1 MANAILIIHQP
12 EQISREVEF
21 STGVVSIG
29 RALDNTVCLD
39 GDTNVSRYHAQV
51 EARPDGF
58 YVSDLGSSNGTTL
71 NDAPVDF
78 ERKLTDG
85 DAISIGGSTLIDV
98 RIYEP
103 APPPTPEPETSESQF
118 AAPSVAAPSIATPS
132 LAAPNVAMPS
142 AAVPSAAMP
151 APSMP
156 AAVAPVS
163 SGPSTALIVG
173 AVVGGLL
180 LTAIVAGV
188 LIWKFSGGCKATV
201 RILSPQSGETIR
213 GPVTIRAQAEE
224 TKCIDR
230 VIYQLDGV
238 KVASSEVAPYDAVF
252 DPADIQNLS
261 GGNHILTAV
270 VEDLEGT
277 KTSQEETVVL
287 AFEATGGQTVVDET
301 QTGGDQTGS
310 SNQQTNNTRQTSSI
324 SSFDIKDMTARLAK
338 QISPKSDYAFDSDFI
353 KQVQARTTEY
363 ASDGYYERAHAF
375 RDLINDT
382 FVGEQGLDAPLGYI
396 IAMSRSKFTL
406 NNRSQNAASKGVTTD
421 EPQGLWQIQ
430 TSFAQNAGYMGRC
443 GTTTLAD
450 ADQKCSAIVAATYTK
465 FLDVDLFTG
474 DFVYAVA
481 CFGMPPKDAA
491 QFRDSLPPDRRDFW
505 KMLKSAEQ
513 RDRVARFFAAGIVC
527 ENPQK
532 FGLTRDRA
540 LSNLYPKK

>member
-1 MANAILIIHQP
+1 MANAILIINQP
-12 EQISREVEF
+12 GQVSREVEF
-21 STGVVSIG
+21 SSGVVSIG

-39 GDTNVSRYHAQV
+39 EDTNVSRYHATI

-58 YVSDLGSSNGTTL
+58 YLSDLGSSNGTTL
-71 NDAPVDF
+71 NDALVDF
-78 ERKLTDG
+78 ERKLMDG
-85 DAISIGGSTLIDV
+85 DAINVGGYTLIDV

-103 APPPTPEPETSESQF
+103 APTPEPDPLSSEAQF
-118 AAPSVAAPSIATPS
+118 AAPSVATPS
-132 LAAPNVAMPS
+132 LSTPSIGMPN
-142 AAVPSAAMP
+142 AAMP
-151 APSMP
+151 ATAAAAPSMP
-156 AAVAPVS
+156 AAVAPS
-163 SGPSTALIVG
+163 SPPTFLIVG

-180 LTAIVAGV
+180 LTAVVAGI
-188 LIWKFSGGCKATV
+188 LIWKFSGGCNATV

-213 GPVTIRAQAEE
+213 GPVTIRAQADE

-287 AFEATGGQTVVDET
+287 AFEAAGGGTVADGT
-301 QTGGDQTGS
+301 QTGGGEATGS
-310 SNQQTNNTRQTSSI
+310 SNQQANNARQTTSSV
-324 SSFDIKDMTARLAK
+324 SSFDIKDMVARLSK
-338 QISPKSDYAFDSDFI
+338 QVSAKSDYAFDRDLI
-353 KQVQARTTEY
+353 QQVQARTNEY
-363 ASDGYYERAHAF
+363 ASEGYYERARAF

-396 IAMSRSKFTL
+396 LAMSRSKFML
-406 NNRSQNAASKGVTTD
+406 GNRSQSAASKGMTTGD
-421 EPQGLWQIQ
+421 EPQGLWQMQ
-430 TSFAQNAGYMGRC
+430 TSLAQNAGYIGRC
-443 GTTTLAD
+443 GTTTLLD
-450 ADQKCSAIVAATYTK
+450 PDQKCSAIVASMYTK
-465 FLDVDLFTG
+465 FLDVDLFAG

-481 CFGMPPKDAA
+481 CFGMLPKDAA
-491 QFRDSLPPDRRDFW
+491 QFRDSLPTDRRDFW
-505 KMLKSAEQ
+505 KMLKSPEQ
-513 RDRVARFFAAGIVC
+513 KDRVARFFAAGIVC

-532 FGLTRDRA
+532 FGLNRDRA

>member
-12 EQISREVEF
+12 EQVSREVEF
-21 STGVVSIG
+21 SSGVVSIG

-39 GDTNVSRYHAQV
+39 GDTNVSRYHASI
-51 EARPDGF
+51 EARSDGF

-71 NDAPVDF
+71 NDSPVDF
-78 ERKLTDG
+78 ERKLKDG
-85 DAISIGGSTLIDV
+85 DAISVGGSTLIDV

-103 APPPTPEPETSESQF
+103 APPPAPEPEPAADAQF
-118 AAPSVAAPSIATPS
+118 AAPAMATPGFSTPS
-132 LAAPNVAMPS
+132 LATPGLATPGVS
-142 AAVPSAAMP
+142 GLSP
-151 APSMP
+151 ATP
-156 AAVAPVS
+156 AAAAS
-163 SGPSTALIVG
+163 GGPSTGLIVG
-173 AVVGGLL
+173 AVAGALV
-180 LTAIVAGV
+180 LTALVAGI

-201 RILSPQSGETIR
+201 RILSPQSGDTIR
-213 GPVTIRAQAEE
+213 GPVTIRAQADE

-270 VEDLEGT
+270 IEDLEGT
-277 KTSQEETVVL
+277 KTAQEETVVL
-287 AFEATGGQTVVDET
+287 GFENTGNQTVADET
-301 QTGGDQTGS
+301 QTGEDQTTGS
-310 SNQQTNNTRQTSSI
+310 TGQQTNNTQQTSSL
-324 SSFDIKDMTARLAK
+324 SSFDIKDMAARLSK
-338 QISPKSDYAFDSDFI
+338 QVSPKSDYAFDQDFI
-353 KQVQARTTEY
+353 RQVQARTSEY
-363 ASDGYYERAHAF
+363 ASEGYYERARAF
-375 RDLINDT
+375 RDLINDK

-396 IAMSRSKFTL
+396 IAMSRSKFSL
-406 NNRSQNAASKGVTTD
+406 NNRSQNVASKGLTTD

-430 TSFAQNAGYMGRC
+430 TSLAQSAGYMGRC

-450 ADQKCSAIVAATYTK
+450 ADQKCSALVAAMYTK
-465 FLDVDLFTG
+465 SLDFDLFAG

-481 CFGMPPKDAA
+481 CFGMSMKDAA
-491 QFRDSLPPDRRDFW
+491 QFRDSLPADRRDFW

-513 RDRVARFFAAGIVC
+513 KDRVARFFAAGIVC

-532 FGLTRDRA
+532 FRLTRDRA

>member
-1 MANAILIIHQP
+1 MANAVLIIHQP
-12 EQISREVEF
+12 EQVSREVEF
-21 STGVVSIG
+21 SSGVVSIG

-39 GDTNVSRYHAQV
+39 GDTNVSRYHAAV
-51 EARPDGF
+51 EARSDGF

-71 NDAPVDF
+71 NDVPIDF
-78 ERKLTDG
+78 ERKLRDG
-85 DAISIGGSTLIDV
+85 DTINVGGATLIDV
-98 RIYEP
+98 RLYEP
-103 APPPTPEPETSESQF
+103 APLPEPEPETSEAQY
-118 AAPSVAAPSIATPS
+118 AAPSVAMPNIATPS
-132 LAAPNVAMPS
+132 LAAPNLAMPGQ
-142 AAVPSAAMP
+142 
-151 APSMP
+151 SMP
-156 AAVAPVS
+156 AAVAPAV
-163 SGPSTALIVG
+163 SGPSTGLIVG

-180 LTAIVAGV
+180 LTALVAGI
-188 LIWKFSGGCKATV
+188 LIWKSSGGCNATV
-201 RILSPQSGETIR
+201 RILSPQSGETIH

-238 KVASSEVAPYDAVF
+238 KVASSEVSPYDAVF

-270 VEDLEGT
+270 VEDLEGA

-287 AFEATGGQTVVDET
+287 AFENAGGQTVVDDT
-301 QTGGDQTGS
+301 QTGGGETTGS
-310 SNQQTNNTRQTSSI
+310 SNQQTNSTQPNTSTV
-324 SSFDIKDMTARLAK
+324 SSFDIKDMAARLAK
-338 QISPKSDYAFDSDFI
+338 QVSAKSDYSFDRDFI
-353 KQVQARTTEY
+353 QQVQARTNEY
-363 ASDGYYERAHAF
+363 AGEGYYERARAF

-382 FVGEQGLDAPLGYI
+382 FVGEQGLDAPLGYV

-406 NNRSQNAASKGVTTD
+406 NNRSQNASSKGMTTGD

-430 TSFAQNAGYMGRC
+430 TSLAQGTGYMGRC
-443 GTTTLAD
+443 GTMTLAD
-450 ADQKCSAIVAATYTK
+450 ADQKCSAIVASMYTK
-465 FLDVDLFTG
+465 SLDADLFAG

-481 CFGMPPKDAA
+481 CFGMLPKDAA

-513 RDRVARFFAAGIVC
+513 KDRVARFFAAGIVC

-532 FGLTRDRA
+532 FGLMRDRA